1 MFSGG
6 ISCSIS
12 YNTVTMAHGAHEPLK
27 AGNWRWLPVEGVKG
41 RRIGDYSN
49 HFVVDS
55 PIHQTKG
62 AVWIVLLCFPSTKG
76 IAIDQWWNFSDPNI
90 ANMFI
95 EYKDGICGRYLLN
108 TMQLVIIQT
117 SPTYL
122 PILPRSRPSGNFAW
136 QWTIPMYIVW

>member
-1 MFSGG
+1 LWDGWTGIYNFYNRQDDIAFVFSGG

-62 AVWIVLLCFPSTKG
+62 AV
-76 IAIDQWWNFSDPNI
+76 
-90 ANMFI
+90 
-95 EYKDGICGRYLLN
+95 
-108 TMQLVIIQT
+108 
-117 SPTYL
+117 
-122 PILPRSRPSGNFAW
+122 
-136 QWTIPMYIVW
+136 